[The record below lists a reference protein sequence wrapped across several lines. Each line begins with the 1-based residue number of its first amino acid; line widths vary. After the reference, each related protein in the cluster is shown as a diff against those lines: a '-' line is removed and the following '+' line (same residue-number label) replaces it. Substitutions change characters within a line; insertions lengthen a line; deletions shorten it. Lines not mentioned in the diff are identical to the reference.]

1 MIKSLP
7 LFISLHIITINSR
20 CSICYI
26 RIHGNVILI
35 LKDACIS
42 FAPKISV
49 IKPKIH
55 TVYFDINQ
63 EKEQN
68 NFGIL
73 SFSFNK
79 HRPIRSMATHFL
91 PFI

>member
-7 LFISLHIITINSR
+7 LFISLHIIAINSR

-35 LKDACIS
+35 LKDACIC
-42 FAPKISV
+42 FTPKLSV

-55 TVYFDINQ
+55 AVYFDINQ

-73 SFSFNK
+73 IFSFHK
-79 HRPIRSMATHFL
+79 RRPIKNIASHFL

>member
-7 LFISLHIITINSR
+7 LFISLHIIAINSR

-35 LKDACIS
+35 LKDACIC
-42 FAPKISV
+42 FTPKLSV

-55 TVYFDINQ
+55 AVYFDINQ

-73 SFSFNK
+73 IFSFHK
-79 HRPIRSMATHFL
+79 HRPIKNIASHFL